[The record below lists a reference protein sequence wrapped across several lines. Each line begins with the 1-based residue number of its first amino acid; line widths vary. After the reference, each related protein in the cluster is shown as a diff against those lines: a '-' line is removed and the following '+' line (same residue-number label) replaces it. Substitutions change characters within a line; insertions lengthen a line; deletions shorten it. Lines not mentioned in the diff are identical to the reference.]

1 MSSFIA
7 IPIVKMPASAP
18 ATSSLCTQWNV
29 TPRDAYFSESDL
41 HFFWTSPTW
50 SCVGR
55 SRRHGDGVNWNST
68 PSRHLRIPAE
78 AAKDSHNARVVEDA
92 VYLRE
97 RAVPL
102 LFCQR
107 RLLSIIR

>member
-7 IPIVKMPASAP
+7 MPIVKMPASAP

-50 SCVGR
+50 SCAD
-55 SRRHGDGVNWNST
+55 HGV
-68 PSRHLRIPAE
+68 
-78 AAKDSHNARVVEDA
+78 DA
-92 VYLRE
+92 V
-97 RAVPL
+97 AAMA
-102 LFCQR
+102 
-107 RLLSIIR
+107 